1 MKKSI
6 RIGDGVAEFFGT
18 HDGNIKYLE
27 SLLKVQV
34 HIDGENNLTI
44 DGDDYYVQLVERL
57 VEDYA
62 QLRAEGVK
70 FTNGDLKAVIRII
83 SEDTSQSLRG
93 VVSSSRSLQVGKR
106 NVSPKTLNQ
115 KLYLEAIEKHDM
127 VFGIGPAGTG
137 KTYLAVSMAVRALL
151 EKKISRIVLTRP
163 AVEAGE
169 RLGFLPG
176 TLQEKIDPY
185 LKPLYDALYD
195 MLDVERVDRHIE
207 RGVIEIAP
215 IAFMRGRTLNDS
227 FVILDEAQNTTSEQ
241 MKMFLTRIGYSS
253 KAVITGDITQIDLQV
268 GKMSGLVEAR
278 NVISGV
284 EGISVIHF
292 NERDVVRHPLVQRIV
307 RAYES
312 YSAQITARQQSLQF
326 GQDGAS
332 T

>member
-44 DGDDYYVQLVERL
+44 DGEDDQVQLVERL

-62 QLRAEGVK
+62 QLRTEGVK
-70 FTNGDLKAVIRII
+70 FSNGDLKSIIRII

-93 VVSSSRSLQVGKR
+93 VVSSAKSLQAGKR

-115 KLYLEAIEKHDM
+115 KLYLEAIERHDM

-151 EKKISRIVLTRP
+151 EKKINRIVLTRP

-195 MLDVERVDRHIE
+195 MLDVERVDRNIE

-215 IAFMRGRTLNDS
+215 IAFMRGRTLNDA
-227 FVILDEAQNTTSEQ
+227 FVILDEAQNTTAEQ
-241 MKMFLTRIGYSS
+241 MKMFLTRIGYGS
-253 KAVITGDITQIDLQV
+253 KAVITGDITQIDLPI
-268 GKMSGLVEAR
+268 GKMSGLIEAR

-284 EGISVIHF
+284 EGISFIYF

-312 YSAQITARQQSLQF
+312 YSTQNTVRQASLQF
-326 GQDGAS
+326 GQDAAS